1 MDTTQSMAK
10 APAVVRA
17 PIAGLLFVSDSE
29 FKPALMLGQGLP
41 ARRNGFDCH
50 YRKKESL
57 RPGKFK
63 DGKGTIWNIT
73 ARDIDDAVADINRA
87 LAMGHEPAIQNAH
100 YKPTKTFGWIKG
112 AQKNSRGGLDLLHQF
127 LGMML
132 GTRR

>member
-1 MDTTQSMAK
+1 MMDITQSMAK
-10 APAVVRA
+10 APAVVCA
-17 PIAGLLFVSDSE
+17 PITGLLFVSDSE

-87 LAMGHEPAIQNAH
+87 LAIQNAH

-112 AQKNSRGGLDLLHQF
+112 AQKNSRGGLD
-127 LGMML
+127 
-132 GTRR
+132 